1 MPEVRGGRQ
10 CGASLGAQWS
20 GAAPS
25 AHDALV
31 ARLAD
36 MATKAAVSRPH
47 LPEPICQILADD
59 VSLGEG
65 LWGGE
70 TLDGPSFDGPT
81 EETRLGP
88 NFRDLIDAGVS
99 LSMV

>member
-1 MPEVRGGRQ
+1 M
-10 CGASLGAQWS
+10 
-20 GAAPS
+20 
-25 AHDALV
+25 